1 MGIAALA
8 MTLATPCGAT
18 EQRAEAARPKEMA
31 LVQGSAG
38 TPAREPAAKAA
49 AKPST
54 VPIGAKPVS
63 ATPVMA
69 YAPVADG
76 GGLDRFLATLA
87 PSQAAGEPV
96 APEDAAAVAEALRR
110 IMDDP
115 DAARRMALR
124 ARETIERAFDLAG
137 NIARLMDRMD
147 AARK

>member
-1 MGIAALA
+1 MDG
-8 MTLATPCGAT
+8 TPIVLI
-18 EQRAEAARPKEMA
+18 EAMA
-31 LVQGSAG
+31 LGV
-38 TPAREPAAKAA
+38 PVV
-49 AKPST
+49 ST
-54 VPIGAKPVS
+54 AVS
-63 ATPVMA
+63 GNPELIE
-69 YAPVADG
+69 DG
-76 GGLDRFLATLA
+76 VSGMLT
-87 PSQAAGEPV
+87 